1 MQTLD
6 VVDGRKEKR
15 KSGEIDIEKAI
26 QNSRQELL
34 SLEEQKK
41 TRKFCFSFTNPFSFL
56 RNSFLYKVT
65 WFL

>member
-41 TRKFCFSFTNPFSFL
+41 TRKFCFSFTEQFTFL
-56 RNSFLYKVT
+56 RN
-65 WFL
+65 

>member
-41 TRKFCFSFTNPFSFL
+41 TRKFCFFFYWTIYFSKKL
-56 RNSFLYKVT
+56 ISL
-65 WFL
+65 